1 MELDKL
7 TDFQICKAVD
17 DALGVPSAT
26 SFADEVPCDTYTNY
40 TGANSV
46 CMKLMIDFEISL
58 IKLDGTNV
66 WIACAESRF
75 DTICM
80 SPDGSDNGISAL
92 NSKHSV
98 HHTKPLRAVCECF
111 LMMKKFKG

>member
-1 MELDKL
+1 MDKYDGL
-7 TDFQICKAVD
+7 TDYQINKAVD
-17 DALGVPSAT
+17 DALGIPSGT
-26 SFADEVPCDTYTNY
+26 DYSDGMICDTQTDY

-46 CMKLMIDFEISL
+46 CMKLMLDYEISL

-75 DTICM
+75 ENICM
-80 SPDGSDNGISAL
+80 RPDGSDNGISAFDC
-92 NSKHSV
+92 KHSV

-111 LMMKKFKG
+111 LMMQQT